1 MIRESMKD
9 KGQSKK
15 AKVQSPEPA
24 DPRSV
29 VCNRPYVKIGV
40 VGLAVKPGE
49 KLTRRALG
57 ISLQ

>member
-1 MIRESMKD
+1 MKD

-15 AKVQSPEPA
+15 AEVQSPGPA

-29 VCNRPYVKIGV
+29 VCNRPQVKIGT

-49 KLTRRALG
+49 ELTRQAPS